1 MDCMKLQ
8 NRTVCRQEVVS
19 LLTTV
24 VGASLQMARG
34 LLNMGHCPLG
44 YSMLIVHQQDLI
56 GVNSLYVHG
65 ICELQH
71 DTFSS
76 CNVNAKYVRMS
87 VSHTDLEGRSNF
99 LHYNK
104 LLLWSTLS
112 TFGNLFWSLD
122 Q

>member
-44 YSMLIVHQQDLI
+44 YSMLIVH
-56 GVNSLYVHG
+56 
-65 ICELQH
+65 
-71 DTFSS
+71 
-76 CNVNAKYVRMS
+76 
-87 VSHTDLEGRSNF
+87 
-99 LHYNK
+99 
-104 LLLWSTLS
+104 
-112 TFGNLFWSLD
+112 
-122 Q
+122 